1 MFYYYCCNT
10 FVCEQGKNYINK
22 FLKLV
27 CRMRLRWRWRWR
39 RSDDRRHRVSHEF
52 QNDGI
57 GSGAAVTNLASY
69 ASRPSTVDTTCGR
82 AGHLGSDKESETKPE
97 PATSTGK
104 RFSLFIATPLI
115 WQAGAQS
122 RSPASTPFKYPFASQ
137 LHCPS
142 FPHSLIYI
150 QTYLSTS
157 LHQSQLNLQ
166 LLLRLMSSL
175 SYSRCIVYANK

>member
-1 MFYYYCCNT
+1 MFAACDYVDADADVGATIVVIEY
-10 FVCEQGKNYINK
+10 
-22 FLKLV
+22 
-27 CRMRLRWRWRWR
+27 RMNFKTTASAPAQLWRIWQATPVAR
-39 RSDDRRHRVSHEF
+39 
-52 QNDGI
+52 
-57 GSGAAVTNLASY
+57 
-69 ASRPSTVDTTCGR
+69 RPSAVDTTCGR

>member
-1 MFYYYCCNT
+1 MFAACDYVDADADVGATIVVIEY
-10 FVCEQGKNYINK
+10 
-22 FLKLV
+22 
-27 CRMRLRWRWRWR
+27 RMNFKTTASAPAQLWRIWQATPVAR
-39 RSDDRRHRVSHEF
+39 
-52 QNDGI
+52 
-57 GSGAAVTNLASY
+57 
-69 ASRPSTVDTTCGR
+69 RPSTVDTTCGR

-122 RSPASTPFKYPFASQ
+122 RSPASTPSKYPFASQ

-150 QTYLSTS
+150 HTNISIYLSPSIPTQSTTPFTS
-157 LHQSQLNLQ
+157 HVVAFLLPLH
-166 LLLRLMSSL
+166 RV
-175 SYSRCIVYANK
+175 CE